1 MKTFSI
7 ISLGCHKNLIDSEY
21 ICEQLIQA
29 GYKHLSDESQA
40 DTIVVNTCAFLN
52 SAVEESIQTMLE
64 CIEEGKEVI
73 CAGCLVSRYREELL
87 AELPEIR
94 LFAGPGTYAN
104 ISVALEK
111 DQAYLAPVFDTVVSR
126 SFCSTGSVAYLK
138 ISEGC
143 SNRCNYCLIPTLRG
157 ELISKPMNIV
167 LTECRGLVE
176 RGARE
181 IILVGQDLGSY
192 GRDAGISYGLE
203 TLIEQIS
210 TIEDIAWIRVM
221 YVHPFSLNPELIEM
235 ISSNP
240 KVCPYID
247 LPIQHVSEKV
257 LRAMGRRGG
266 ASAIR
271 KAFDLLGHHEDIWV
285 RSTVM
290 VGHPGE
296 DQESFEELRSFISEG
311 HIEHLGV
318 FGFSSEPGTP
328 SYAMQKK
335 VDNQTIEFRRNCIMS
350 IQQEI
355 SRKKLESLIGKTI
368 QVLVEDYHPDTELLL
383 KARASFQA
391 PDVDGM
397 VIINQGNAIFGN
409 FYPVEIRETLEYDL
423 IGRII

>member
-7 ISLGCHKNLIDSEY
+7 VSLGCHKNLVDSEY
-21 ICEQLIQA
+21 ICERLIQA
-29 GYKHLSDESQA
+29 GYRQVSDESQA
-40 DTIVVNTCAFLN
+40 ATIVVNTCAFLRC
-52 SAVEESIQTMLE
+52 AVEESIQTMLE

-73 CAGCLVSRYREELL
+73 CAGCLVSRYRDELL

-104 ISVALEK
+104 IPVALEK
-111 DQAYLAPVFDTVVSR
+111 NQSYLAPVFDAVVSR

-143 SNRCNYCLIPTLRG
+143 SNRCNYCLIPALRG
-157 ELISKPMNIV
+157 ELISKPMNAI
-167 LTECRGLVE
+167 LDESRGLVE

-192 GRDAGISYGLE
+192 GRDIGLSYGLE
-203 TLIEQIS
+203 TIIEQIS
-210 TIEDIAWIRVM
+210 TIEGITWIRVM
-221 YVHPFSLNPELIEM
+221 YVHPASLSPELIEL

-266 ASAIR
+266 AAAIR
-271 KAFDLLGHHEDIWV
+271 KAFELLDPHEDIWV

-296 DQESFEELRSFISEG
+296 DQEDFEELKAFISEG

-318 FGFSSEPGTP
+318 FGFSPEPGTP
-328 SYAMQKK
+328 SYAMRKQ
-335 VDNQTIEFRRNCIMS
+335 VDNQTIELRRNSIMS
-350 IQQEI
+350 IQQAI
-355 SRKKLESLIGKTI
+355 SCKKLGSLIGKTI
-368 QVLVEDYHPDTELLL
+368 QVLVEDYHPETELLL

-397 VIINQGNAIFGN
+397 VIINQGNATFGN